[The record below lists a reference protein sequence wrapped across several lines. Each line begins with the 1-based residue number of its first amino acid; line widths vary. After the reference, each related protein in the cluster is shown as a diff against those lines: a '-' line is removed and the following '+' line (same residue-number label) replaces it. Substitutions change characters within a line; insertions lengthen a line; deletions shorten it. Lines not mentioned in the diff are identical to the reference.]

1 MKDTLHDSHG
11 LPLGHPDNPDSKI
24 KLKKTL
30 LKVTFF
36 AVLIVALLV
45 FGLASAL
52 FERWS
57 FAEVLAKRTE
67 ESALMHV
74 LVVKPT
80 APDKNSP
87 NMRLV
92 LPGTLRGINEAQIH
106 SRVTG
111 YVKQWFKDL
120 GDTAKQGETLA
131 LIDIPEINRQV
142 EEATANFKLAK
153 TVYERWRRL
162 RAEDAVSQQEMD
174 EKTGLYRQSE
184 AVLNRLKQLQSFGN
198 VTAPFEGRITR
209 RNINLGDLVNAGNV
223 GNAQAMFT
231 MARTDRLSVYVYLPQ
246 DRTSQVKVGDEVSV
260 YQTNAPEKIIKGR
273 IARTAGAIDINTR
286 TLQVD
291 IEIPNE
297 NNALLPGAYVEV
309 AMQIALGNSLIV
321 PTNTLIF
328 GAGGPFIAVV
338 DKDNRAE
345 KKKVTLGVDFGNQVE
360 IRSGIAAD
368 DQLILNPMDSLVNG
382 QAVVP
387 QSPAPR
393 APSTRRSP

>member
-11 LPLGHPDNPDSKI
+11 LPLGHPDNPNSEI

-30 LKVTFF
+30 RKVTFF
-36 AVLIVALLV
+36 AVLIVALLL

-52 FERWS
+52 LERWT

-131 LIDIPEINRQV
+131 LIDIPEIHRQV

-153 TVYERWRRL
+153 TVYDRWRRL

-209 RNINLGDLVNAGNV
+209 RNVNLGDLVNAGNV
-223 GNAQAMFT
+223 GNAQAMFS

-260 YQTNAPEKIIKGR
+260 YQTNAPDKIIKGR

-328 GAGGPFIAVV
+328 GAGGPYIAVV

-393 APSTRRSP
+393 APSSRRGS

>member
-11 LPLGHPDNPDSKI
+11 LPLGHPDNPDSSI

-30 LKVTFF
+30 RTVKLVAVVIF
-36 AVLIVALLV
+36 ALMLFGLGTALL
-45 FGLASAL
+45 
-52 FERWS
+52 ERWS
-57 FAEVLAKRTE
+57 FAEVLAKRAD
-67 ESALMHV
+67 ESGAMHV
-74 LVVKPT
+74 LVIKPT
-80 APDKNSP
+80 TPDKNNP

-142 EEATANFKLAK
+142 EEATANFNLAK
-153 TVYERWRRL
+153 TVFERWRRL

-184 AVLNRLKQLQSFGN
+184 AVLNRLKQLRSFGT

-223 GNAQAMFT
+223 GNAQATFT

-260 YQTNAPEKIIKGR
+260 YQTNAPDKIIKGR

-338 DKDNRAE
+338 DQDNRAQ

-393 APSTRRSP
+393 APSTRRGS

>member
-11 LPLGHPDNPDSKI
+11 LPLGHPDNPESQV

-30 LKVTFF
+30 RTTTWV
-36 AVLIVALLV
+36 ALIVLALLIV
-45 FGLASAL
+45 GLVTAL
-52 FERWS
+52 LERRS
-57 FAEVLAKRTE
+57 FAEVLAKRADD
-67 ESALMHV
+67 SGVMHV

-80 APDKNSP
+80 APDKNNP

-120 GDTAKQGETLA
+120 GDTAKKGETLA

-153 TVYERWRRL
+153 TVYERWKRL

-174 EKTGLYRQSE
+174 EKTGIYRQSE
-184 AVLNRLKQLQSFGN
+184 AVLNRLKQLQSFGT
-198 VTAPFEGRITR
+198 VVAPFEGRITR

-223 GNAQAMFT
+223 GNAQAMFS
-231 MARTDRLSVYVYLPQ
+231 MARTDKLSVYVYLPQ
-246 DRTSQVKVGDEVSV
+246 DRIAQVKVGDEVSV
-260 YQTNAPEKIIKGR
+260 YQTNAPDNIIKGR

-291 IEIPNE
+291 VEIPNE
-297 NNALLPGAYVEV
+297 NNALMPGAYVEV

-328 GAGGPFIAVV
+328 GSGGPFIAVV
-338 DKDNRAE
+338 KDNRVE

-360 IRSGIAAD
+360 IRSGLSPD
-368 DQLILNPMDSLVNG
+368 DQIILNPMDSLVNG

-393 APSTRRSP
+393 APASRRGS

>member
-11 LPLGHPDNPDSKI
+11 LPLGHPDNPNSEI

-30 LKVTFF
+30 RKVTFF
-36 AVLIVALLV
+36 AVLIVALLL

-52 FERWS
+52 LERWT

-153 TVYERWRRL
+153 TVYDRWRRL

-209 RNINLGDLVNAGNV
+209 RNVNLGDLVNAGNV
-223 GNAQAMFT
+223 GNAQAMFS

-260 YQTNAPEKIIKGR
+260 YQTNAPDKIIKGR

-328 GAGGPFIAVV
+328 GAGGPYIAVV

-393 APSTRRSP
+393 APSSRRGS

>member
-11 LPLGHPDNPDSKI
+11 LPLGHPDNPESHT

-30 LKVTFF
+30 RSVKLIALIIF
-36 AVLIVALLV
+36 VLLI
-45 FGLASAL
+45 FGLGATL
-52 FERWS
+52 FERWTFS
-57 FAEVLAKRTE
+57 EVLAKRAE
-67 ESALMHV
+67 NNGVMYV
-74 LVVKPT
+74 LAVKPT
-80 APDKNSP
+80 PPDKNNP

-92 LPGTLRGINEAQIH
+92 LPGTLRGINEAQIY

-120 GDTAKQGETLA
+120 GDTAKKGETLA

-153 TVYERWRRL
+153 TVYERWKRL

-174 EKTGLYRQSE
+174 EKTGIYRQSE
-184 AVLNRLKQLQSFGN
+184 AVLNRLKQLQSFGT
-198 VTAPFEGRITR
+198 VVAPFEGRITR
-209 RNINLGDLVNAGNV
+209 RNINLGELVNAGNV
-223 GNAQAMFT
+223 GNAQAMFS

-246 DRTSQVKVGDEVSV
+246 DRVPQVKVGDEVSV
-260 YQTNAPEKIIKGR
+260 YQTNAPEKIIKGH
-273 IARTAGAIDINTR
+273 IARTAGAIDTNTR

-328 GAGGPFIAVV
+328 GAGGPFIAIV
-338 DKDNRAE
+338 DKENRAR

-360 IRSGIAAD
+360 IRSGLSPD
-368 DQLILNPMDSLVNG
+368 ELMILNPMDSLVDG
-382 QAVVP
+382 QLVSP
-387 QSPAPR
+387 QTPAPR
-393 APSTRRSP
+393 APTSKRGS

>member
-11 LPLGHPDNPDSKI
+11 LPLGHPDNADSSI

-30 LKVTFF
+30 RTVKLVAVVIF
-36 AVLIVALLV
+36 ALMLFGLGTALL
-45 FGLASAL
+45 
-52 FERWS
+52 ERWS
-57 FAEVLAKRTE
+57 FAEVLAKRAD
-67 ESALMHV
+67 ESGVMHV

-80 APDKNSP
+80 TPDKNNP

-142 EEATANFKLAK
+142 EEATANFNLAK
-153 TVYERWRRL
+153 TVFERWRRL

-184 AVLNRLKQLQSFGN
+184 AVLNRLKQLRSFGT

-260 YQTNAPEKIIKGR
+260 YQTNAPDKIIKGR

-328 GAGGPFIAVV
+328 GAGGPFIAVI
-338 DKDNRAE
+338 DQDNRAQ

-360 IRSGIAAD
+360 IRSGINAD
-368 DQLILNPMDSLVNG
+368 DQMILNPMDSLVNG
-382 QAVVP
+382 QVVVP

-393 APSTRRSP
+393 APSSRRGS

>member
-11 LPLGHPDNPDSKI
+11 LPLGHPDNADSSI

-30 LKVTFF
+30 RTVKLVAVVIF
-36 AVLIVALLV
+36 ALMLFGLGTALL
-45 FGLASAL
+45 
-52 FERWS
+52 ERWS
-57 FAEVLAKRTE
+57 FAEVLAKRAD
-67 ESALMHV
+67 ESGVMHV

-80 APDKNSP
+80 TPDKNNP

-142 EEATANFKLAK
+142 EEATANFNLAK
-153 TVYERWRRL
+153 TVFERWRRL

-184 AVLNRLKQLQSFGN
+184 AVLNRLKQLRSFGT

-260 YQTNAPEKIIKGR
+260 YQTNAPDKIIKGR

-338 DKDNRAE
+338 DQDNRAQ

-393 APSTRRSP
+393 APSTRRGS

>member
-11 LPLGHPDNPDSKI
+11 LPLGHPDNADSSI

-30 LKVTFF
+30 RKVKLVAVVIF
-36 AVLIVALLV
+36 ALMLLGLGTALL
-45 FGLASAL
+45 
-52 FERWS
+52 ERWS
-57 FAEVLAKRTE
+57 FAEVLAKRAD
-67 ESALMHV
+67 ESGVMHV

-80 APDKNSP
+80 TPDKNNP

-153 TVYERWRRL
+153 TVFERWRRL

-184 AVLNRLKQLQSFGN
+184 AVLNRLKQLQSFGT

-260 YQTNAPEKIIKGR
+260 YQTNAPDKIIKGR

-291 IEIPNE
+291 IELPNE

-338 DKDNRAE
+338 DQDNRAQ

-360 IRSGIAAD
+360 IRSGITAD
-368 DQLILNPMDSLVNG
+368 DQMILNPMDSLVNG

-393 APSTRRSP
+393 APSTRRGS

>member
-11 LPLGHPDNPDSKI
+11 LPLGHPDNADSSI

-30 LKVTFF
+30 RTVKLVAVVIF
-36 AVLIVALLV
+36 ALMLLGLGTALL
-45 FGLASAL
+45 
-52 FERWS
+52 ERWS
-57 FAEVLAKRTE
+57 FAEVLAKRAD
-67 ESALMHV
+67 ESGVMHV

-80 APDKNSP
+80 TPDKNNP

-120 GDTAKQGETLA
+120 GDTA
-131 LIDIPEINRQV
+131 EINRQV
-142 EEATANFKLAK
+142 EEATANFNLAK
-153 TVYERWRRL
+153 TVFERWRRL

-184 AVLNRLKQLQSFGN
+184 AVLNRLKQLRSFGT

-260 YQTNAPEKIIKGR
+260 YQTNAPDKIIKGR

-328 GAGGPFIAVV
+328 GAGGPFIAVI
-338 DKDNRAE
+338 DQDNRAQ

-360 IRSGIAAD
+360 IRSGINAD
-368 DQLILNPMDSLVNG
+368 DQMILNPMDSLVNG
-382 QAVVP
+382 QVVVP

-393 APSTRRSP
+393 APSSRRGS

>member
-11 LPLGHPDNPDSKI
+11 LPLGHPDNPDSQI

-30 LKVTFF
+30 RSVKFVAVIIF
-36 AVLIVALLV
+36 ALMLL
-45 FGLASAL
+45 GLGTTL

-57 FAEVLAKRTE
+57 YAEVLAKRAE
-67 ESALMHV
+67 DSGIMHV
-74 LVVKPT
+74 LVIKPT
-80 APDKNSP
+80 TPDKNNP
-87 NMRLV
+87 NMKLV

-111 YVKQWFKDL
+111 YVKEWFKDL

-131 LIDIPEINRQV
+131 TIDIPEINRQV
-142 EEATANFKLAK
+142 EEATANFRLAK
-153 TVYERWRRL
+153 TVYDRWKRL
-162 RAEDAVSQQEMD
+162 RTEDAVSQQEMD
-174 EKTGLYRQSE
+174 EKTALYRQSE
-184 AVLNRLKQLQSFGN
+184 AVLNRLKQLQSFGR

-209 RNINLGDLVNAGNV
+209 RNVNLGDLVNAGNV
-223 GNAQAMFT
+223 GNAQAMFS
-231 MARTDRLSVYVYLPQ
+231 MARTDKLNVYVYLPQ
-246 DRTSQVKVGDEVSV
+246 DRTGQIKVGDEVSV

-291 IEIPNE
+291 VEIPNE

-309 AMQIALGNSLIV
+309 AMTVALGNSLIV

-328 GAGGPFIAVV
+328 GSGGPFIAVV
-338 DKDNRAE
+338 KDNRAE
-345 KKKVTLGVDFGNQVE
+345 KKKVTLGIDFGNQVE
-360 IRSGIAAD
+360 IRSGLTPD
-368 DQLILNPMDSLVNG
+368 DLMILNPMDSLVNG

-387 QSPAPR
+387 QAPAPR
-393 APSTRRSP
+393 TPPPRRGP

>member
-11 LPLGHPDNPDSKI
+11 LPLGHPDNADSSI

-30 LKVTFF
+30 RTVKLVAVVIF
-36 AVLIVALLV
+36 ALMLVGLGTALL
-45 FGLASAL
+45 
-52 FERWS
+52 ERWS
-57 FAEVLAKRTE
+57 FAEVLAKRAD
-67 ESALMHV
+67 ESGVMHV

-80 APDKNSP
+80 TPDKNNP

-142 EEATANFKLAK
+142 EEATANFNLAK
-153 TVYERWRRL
+153 TVFERWRRL

-184 AVLNRLKQLQSFGN
+184 AVLNRLKQLRSFGT

-260 YQTNAPEKIIKGR
+260 YQTNAPDKIIKGR

-328 GAGGPFIAVV
+328 GAGGPFIAVI
-338 DKDNRAE
+338 DQDNRAQ

-360 IRSGIAAD
+360 IRSGINAD
-368 DQLILNPMDSLVNG
+368 DQMILNPMDSLVNG
-382 QAVVP
+382 QVVVP

-393 APSTRRSP
+393 APSSRRGS

>member
-1 MKDTLHDSHG
+1 MKDMLHDSHG
-11 LPLGHPDNPDSKI
+11 LPLGHPDNPESQV

-30 LKVTFF
+30 RSVRW
-36 AVLIVALLV
+36 VVVIVIALMLL
-45 FGLASAL
+45 GLGTAL

-57 FAEVLAKRTE
+57 FAEVLAKRAE
-67 ESALMHV
+67 NNVVMHV
-74 LVVKPT
+74 LVVKPSM
-80 APDKNSP
+80 PDKSNPS
-87 NMRLV
+87 MRLV

-120 GDTAKQGETLA
+120 GDTAQKGETLA
-131 LIDIPEINRQV
+131 LIDVPEINRQV

-153 TVYERWRRL
+153 TVFDRWKRL
-162 RAEDAVSQQEMD
+162 RAQDAVSQQEMD

-184 AVLNRLKQLQSFGN
+184 AVLNRLKQLQSFGT
-198 VTAPFEGRITR
+198 VVAPFEGRITR

-223 GNAQAMFT
+223 GNAQAMFS
-231 MARTDRLSVYVYLPQ
+231 MARTDKLSVYIYLPQ
-246 DRTSQVKVGDEVSV
+246 DRTSQVKVGDAVSV
-260 YQTNAPEKIIKGR
+260 FQTNAPDKIIQGR

-291 IEIPNE
+291 VEIPNE
-297 NNALLPGAYVEV
+297 NNALMPGAYVEV
-309 AMQIALGNSLIV
+309 AMQIAIGNSLIV

-328 GAGGPFIAVV
+328 GAGGPYIAIVK
-338 DKDNRAE
+338 DKIVE

-360 IRSGIAAD
+360 IRSGLTPD
-368 DQLILNPMDSLVNG
+368 DQIILNPMDSLVNG
-382 QAVVP
+382 QTVVP

-393 APSTRRSP
+393 APSSRRGS